1 MSLINPLGIQ
11 TTAGRPAPPRRRSI
25 AGELAEFGGKT
36 LIGLGATAGTELIKA
51 GMGKGSALQDALVS
65 DRVKAQQAEQ
75 QRLDRLTA
83 LSPAVVA
90 QTQARARIADQAM
103 SQGGQTERREM
114 QEAGSTERLK
124 LRLDAQEKM
133 DNINI
138 EAKRF
143 SMEMQRYNA
152 GLDSKF
158 GKKRKGAK
166 GIPRGIQ
173 KGFDDARSRQ
183 AEMLKKAEETR
194 DPVLRQSYLQEGRR
208 AYERMMQFQ
217 KMIDDRFG
225 IKSPDKTDF
234 KSGEMPPPKTD
245 EKTEAQIRRL
255 DAQTRQAEEAAN
267 LSRARARQIG
277 TPEADNLQRVH
288 DNIIAEVNTL
298 KDSRRKEDIRKRG
311 ELLREAEEVRI
322 QINELP
328 LGGAVPAGGT
338 SGRAGTGS
346 ARNLE
351 AIKGLVT
358 PVNNPTPPVMN

>member
-1 MSLINPLGIQ
+1 MSLLNPLGIQ
-11 TTAGRPAPPRRRSI
+11 TTAGRPVPPRRRSI
-25 AGELAEFGGKT
+25 AGELAEYGGKT
-36 LIGLGATAGTELIKA
+36 LMGLGAAAGTKLIEA
-51 GMGKGSALQDALVS
+51 GMGRGSALQDALVS

-90 QTQARARIADQAM
+90 RTQARAKIGAEAM

-114 QEAGSTERLK
+114 QEAGSMERLK
-124 LRLDAQEKM
+124 LQLDAQEKM

-158 GKKRKGAK
+158 GKKRKGAN

-173 KGFDDARSRQ
+173 KGFDDARNRQ

-217 KMIDDRFG
+217 EMIDERFG
-225 IKSPDKTDF
+225 IKSPDRTDF

-245 EKTEAQIRRL
+245 EKTAAEIGKLEAQ
-255 DAQTRQAEEAAN
+255 AEQARASADE
-267 LSRARARQIG
+267 SRARIAASGQSNSKATKLQNKI
-277 TPEADNLQRVH
+277 DNLNKALSALTGYQSKAERIKMLNQVLKAQEEL
-288 DNIIAEVNTL
+288 DN
-298 KDSRRKEDIRKRG
+298 
-311 ELLREAEEVRI
+311 
-322 QINELP
+322 LP
-328 LGGAVPAGGT
+328 LGEAVPTDGT
-338 SGRAGTGS
+338 SSQAGTGS
-346 ARNLE
+346 ARNKG

-358 PVNNPTPPVMN
+358 PVNNPTTPVMN